1 MIGLHHSS
9 VDGVK
14 ENYECLLAH
23 GVTKAEIEY
32 AYWQT
37 KNISWPD
44 FVFDWAVRVR
54 KGAK

>member
-9 VDGVK
+9 LDGAK
-14 ENYECLLAH
+14 ENYEFLLDQ
-23 GVTKAEIEY
+23 GITKAEIEF

-37 KNISWPD
+37 KDISWPD

>member
-1 MIGLHHSS
+1 MIGLHHRSI
-9 VDGVK
+9 DGAK
-14 ENYECLLAH
+14 ENYEFLLDH
-23 GVTKAEIEY
+23 GITKAEIEY

-37 KNISWPD
+37 KDVSWPD

>member
-9 VDGVK
+9 VQSATD
-14 ENYECLLAH
+14 NYQYLIDQ
-23 GVTKAEIEY
+23 GITKAEIEY

-37 KNISWPD
+37 KDISWPD

-54 KGAK
+54 KGVK

>member
-9 VDGVK
+9 IDGAK
-14 ENYECLLAH
+14 ENYEFLLDQ
-23 GVTKAEIEY
+23 GITKAEIEF

-37 KNISWPD
+37 KNVSWPD
-44 FVFDWAVRVR
+44 FVFDWAVRAR

>member
-9 VDGVK
+9 VQSATD
-14 ENYECLLAH
+14 NYQYLIDQ
-23 GVTKAEIEY
+23 GITKAEIEF

-37 KNISWPD
+37 KGISWAD

-54 KGAK
+54 KGVK

>member
-9 VDGVK
+9 VQSTTDNYKYLLDQGITK
-14 ENYECLLAH
+14 EQ
-23 GVTKAEIEY
+23 IEY

-37 KNISWPD
+37 KDVSWPD

-54 KGAK
+54 KGVK

>member
-9 VDGVK
+9 IDGAK
-14 ENYECLLAH
+14 ENYEYLLDQ
-23 GVTKAEIEY
+23 GITKEQIEY

-37 KNISWPD
+37 KDVSWPD

-54 KGAK
+54 KGVK